1 MTSRGRQHSQAGFT
15 LVEVV
20 LAVAVLALAMVT
32 LGQTL
37 GASAVA
43 YRNIDDTRQAYLVAA
58 DKLVEMQV
66 YQQWP
71 NTGTNDDQVT
81 RGDREWWVRTT
92 ISSGPPPLKPPASSE
107 NGTPSRPSSANWVQ
121 VSVLK
126 PCSDSSALLRASK
139 V

>member
-92 ISSGPPPLKPPASSE
+92 ISAGPYPDTRRVDIEVKSVPAM
-107 NGTPSRPSSANWVQ
+107 R
-121 VSVLK
+121 
-126 PCSDSSALLRASK
+126 R
-139 V
+139 